1 MAKVQQ
7 AVRRQAADLSR
18 REDLAGTTQQ
28 QGNDRVTYDADGYAV
43 SAVKERRNAEEREG
57 TASQAAVPSAAQAGS
72 ARQGALYDPN
82 VDYHARAVQLAAAGD
97 WQGVDAALASRQAKI
112 DAQGGNDRGNS
123 NASILAS
130 LRREYGETA
139 PTAERTIPRTDQTLP
154 QAVRADTA
162 ALRERLDQWRDAAGQ
177 QAQGQIDRAVRQ
189 GVNELAQAER
199 DAAEQFQTQQN
210 QIDIDEARAKDNQA
224 LYAEVR
230 GDRGGIG
237 AAQYDSIMNTAA
249 RNRQAVNSARTR
261 LASDTAREMAQLRAQ
276 GEFEKADALL
286 GVTQQYL
293 AQLMS
298 LEQWGMQYDLSVD
311 QFNAQLA
318 QWLAAYRMQLRQ
330 LDISQ
335 SQWQQQWEFGQ
346 RQYANSQAE
355 KERQIRA
362 GAAQTILGAGV
373 MPSESQL
380 AALGLTRQQ
389 ARDYL
394 TAVRLGGTAKSSGKR
409 EEQEAEETG
418 LDSAEMNGLLAKMS
432 VILSEENWESAGTLV
447 DQLLDAYWEK
457 MTEPEQK
464 QVYALLRRYNA
475 I

>member
-1 MAKVQQ
+1 MP
-7 AVRRQAADLSR
+7 RRFLR
-18 REDLAGTTQQ
+18 FM
-28 QGNDRVTYDADGYAV
+28 NRV
-43 SAVKERRNAEEREG
+43 
-57 TASQAAVPSAAQAGS
+57 
-72 ARQGALYDPN
+72 
-82 VDYHARAVQLAAAGD
+82 
-97 WQGVDAALASRQAKI
+97 
-112 DAQGGNDRGNS
+112 
-123 NASILAS
+123 
-130 LRREYGETA
+130 
-139 PTAERTIPRTDQTLP
+139 
-154 QAVRADTA
+154 
-162 ALRERLDQWRDAAGQ
+162 
-177 QAQGQIDRAVRQ
+177 DRAVRQ

-298 LEQWGMQYDLSVD
+298 LERWGMQYDLSVD
-311 QFNAQLA
+311 QFNARLA

-346 RQYANSQAE
+346 RQYADSQAE

-394 TAVRLGGTAKSSGKR
+394 TAVRLGGTAKGSGSGSTESDSEPTQYDSTEYIRLLTTQGAEAANRYLEARWSGMSDEEKR
-409 EEQEAEETG
+409 RA
-418 LDSAEMNGLLAKMS
+418 D
-432 VILSEENWESAGTLV
+432 ILTTRFDE
-447 DQLLDAYWEK
+447 DQ
-457 MTEPEQK
+457 Q
-464 QVYALLRRYNA
+464 
-475 I
+475 

>member
-1 MAKVQQ
+1 MDFMP
-7 AVRRQAADLSR
+7 RRFLR
-18 REDLAGTTQQ
+18 FM
-28 QGNDRVTYDADGYAV
+28 NRV
-43 SAVKERRNAEEREG
+43 
-57 TASQAAVPSAAQAGS
+57 
-72 ARQGALYDPN
+72 
-82 VDYHARAVQLAAAGD
+82 
-97 WQGVDAALASRQAKI
+97 
-112 DAQGGNDRGNS
+112 
-123 NASILAS
+123 
-130 LRREYGETA
+130 
-139 PTAERTIPRTDQTLP
+139 
-154 QAVRADTA
+154 
-162 ALRERLDQWRDAAGQ
+162 
-177 QAQGQIDRAVRQ
+177 DRAVRQ

-298 LEQWGMQYDLSVD
+298 LERWGMQYDLSVD

-346 RQYANSQAE
+346 RQYADSQAE